1 MEQIELFAQPEQS
14 YSVSQVT
21 IKLRELIE
29 SQAEFQALWVQGE
42 VSNFSRPKSGHLYFT
57 IKDEGA
63 ELRCVMWRG
72 MASNQSYLPQNGD
85 AIEVHGSISIY
96 ESRGQYQLYADEIRP
111 AGEGALFQEFLRL
124 KAALEEEGLFDAEH
138 KLAIPERPAR
148 IGVISSATGAAL
160 RDILDTLGRRYPIGE
175 VVIAPATVQ
184 GPNAAK
190 ELLAALGSL
199 EALGDVDVVILARGG
214 GSIED
219 LAAFNDEALA
229 RAIYNS
235 GLPIV
240 SGVGH
245 ETDFSI
251 SDFVADLRA
260 PTPTAAAEL
269 VSPDKA
275 ALQNEIQ
282 NLQGQIEEFIWQRLS
297 EIKWELQ
304 SVEHALEM
312 RSPQARIANEQRELD
327 KLGQRLFFAAQST
340 SSSLKSSLGN
350 AQAKLDALNP
360 SKVLE
365 RGFAVVSDD
374 AGKIVRKASQ
384 VEVDTLLQLRLSEGE
399 IRARVSKK

>member
-29 SQAEFQALWVQGE
+29 SQADFQALWVQGE
-42 VSNFSRPKSGHLYFT
+42 VSNFSKPQSGHLYFT

-111 AGEGALFQEFLRL
+111 AGEGALYQEFLRL
-124 KAALEEEGLFDAEH
+124 KATLEEEGLFEAEH
-138 KLAIPERPAR
+138 KQAIPERPAR

-160 RDILDTLGRRYPIGE
+160 RDILDTLGRRYPLGE
-175 VVIAPATVQ
+175 VVLAPASVQ
-184 GPNAAK
+184 GPKAPKA
-190 ELLAALGSL
+190 LLAALRGL
-199 EALGDVDVVILARGG
+199 EGLGDVDVIILARGG
-214 GSIED
+214 GLIED

-229 RAIYNS
+229 RAIFNS
-235 GLPIV
+235 EVPIV

-269 VSPDKA
+269 VSPDKSI
-275 ALQNEIQ
+275 LQNEIQ
-282 NLQGQIEEFIWQRLS
+282 SLRGQIEEIIDQRWQ
-297 EIKWELQ
+297 LQ
-304 SVEHALEM
+304 SAEHALDM
-312 RSPQARIANEQRELD
+312 RSPQARIANELGELD
-327 KLGQRLFFAAQST
+327 RLGQRMIFGLQATYSTLGSNLSGLQS
-340 SSSLKSSLGN
+340 
-350 AQAKLDALNP
+350 KLNALNP
-360 SKVLE
+360 IKILE
-365 RGFAVVSDD
+365 RGFAIVSDET
-374 AGKIVRKASQ
+374 GKVLRKATL
-384 VEVDTLLQLRLSEGE
+384 VEADALLQVRLSEGE
-399 IRARVSKK
+399 MKARVSKK

>member
-72 MASNQSYLPQNGD
+72 MTSNQSYIPQDGD

-124 KAALEEEGLFDAEH
+124 KAALEEEGLFENEH

-160 RDILDTLGRRYPIGE
+160 RDILDTLGRRYPLGE
-175 VVIAPATVQ
+175 VVLAPASVQ

-190 ELLAALGSL
+190 ELMVGLRNL
-199 EALGDVDVVILARGG
+199 EALGDVDVIIIGRGG

-235 GLPIV
+235 ELPIV

-282 NLQGQIEEFIWQRLS
+282 SLRAELEELMVQRLS
-297 EIKWELQ
+297 EIKWDLQ
-304 SVEHALEM
+304 SIEHTLEL
-312 RSPQARIANEQRELD
+312 RSPQARIANEQGELD
-327 KLGQRLFFAAQST
+327 NYSQRLLFAMQST
-340 SSSLKSSLGN
+340 FSALKINLSGE
-350 AQAKLDALNP
+350 QAKLKALNP
-360 SKVLE
+360 IEVLK
-365 RGFAVVSDD
+365 RGFAVVSDES
-374 AGKIVRKASQ
+374 GKVVRKSSQ
-384 VEVDTLLQLRLSEGE
+384 VEVDALLQVRLSDGE
-399 IRARVSKK
+399 LKARVSKK